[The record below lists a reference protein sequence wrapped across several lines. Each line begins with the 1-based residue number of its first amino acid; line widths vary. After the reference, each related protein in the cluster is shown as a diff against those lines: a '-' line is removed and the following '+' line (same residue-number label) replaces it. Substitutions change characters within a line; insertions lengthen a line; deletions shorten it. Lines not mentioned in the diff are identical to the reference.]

1 LQAIA
6 RVNRV
11 YPGKDV
17 GLIVDYYGILEHL
30 NEALE
35 LYTDAAKDFEAHLR
49 DVLQPLEG
57 AVRDLPQRHSDV
69 WEVFKSVD
77 NKHDREAM
85 ERHLEPQGERDRF
98 YERLTDLAKTLKLA
112 LASVAFYEQTP
123 ADRVERYRRDLKYFM
138 ELRASVARRY
148 AERVD
153 FKQYQGPIQKLLDT
167 YVGAG
172 QVQTLVDPVSI
183 FDKEAFAHEVEEAGD
198 PGAMAE
204 LIANRVR
211 KAIHE
216 HMDEDPVFYERFSE
230 LIKKA
235 IEDAQEKRI
244 TQLELLGTMRD
255 LSDRVRDRRAFD
267 DAPEVLKGRENARVY
282 FDVVKDRLN
291 ALSPALT
298 DAVLAE
304 LALRVDGIITAKR
317 RVDWSEDVDV
327 QNQMKIAIEDE
338 LFALKKA
345 HGISVDFAVIDQLLD
360 RLIDIARRRVP

>member
-1 LQAIA
+1 
-6 RVNRV
+6 V
-11 YPGKDV
+11 YPGKDA

-30 NEALE
+30 TEALE
-35 LYTDAAKDFEAHLR
+35 LYTDAAQDFEAHLR
-49 DVLQPLEG
+49 EVLQPLEG

-69 WEVFKSVD
+69 WEVFKSIS
-77 NKHDREAM
+77 NKHDREAV
-85 ERHLEPQGERDRF
+85 ERHLEPQAARDRF
-98 YERLTDLAKTLKLA
+98 YERLTEFAKTLRLA

-123 ADRVERYRRDLKYFM
+123 ADRVERYRTDLKYFM

-153 FKQYQGPIQKLLDT
+153 FKQFQGPIQKLLDT

-172 QVQTLVDPVSI
+172 QVQTLVELVSI

-204 LIANRVR
+204 LIANRAR

-235 IEDAQEKRI
+235 LEDAQAKRM
-244 TQLELLGTMRD
+244 TQLDLLGTMRD

-267 DAPEVLKGRENARVY
+267 DTPDVLRGNENARVY
-282 FDVVKDRLN
+282 FDVAKERFK
-291 ALSPALT
+291 ALT
-298 DAVLAE
+298 PAITDTVLAE
-304 LALRVDGIITAKR
+304 FAMQVDTIIMGQR

-338 LFALKKA
+338 LFALGKA
-345 HGISVDFAVIDQLLD
+345 HGISLDFAIIDQLLD